1 MLNHVIYATK
11 IKEIFKKIRTLF
23 LEFTKYSYVP
33 AFYLETDNAAEEIFV
48 PTKSF
53 LIYDTIHFAN
63 SNFFLWD

>member
-33 AFYLETDNAAEEIFV
+33 AFYLETDNAAEEIIV

-53 LIYDTIHFAN
+53 LILIHFAN